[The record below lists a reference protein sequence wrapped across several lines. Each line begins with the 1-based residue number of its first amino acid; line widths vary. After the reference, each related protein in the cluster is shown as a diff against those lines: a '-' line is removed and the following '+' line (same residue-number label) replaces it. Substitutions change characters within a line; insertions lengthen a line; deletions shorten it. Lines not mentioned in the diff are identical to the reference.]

1 MINSDILNSKII
13 EKIFE
18 NTHKFIFLIDKD
30 TKILEYNKNFQT
42 YANNFKYLKEL
53 VTYTHTD
60 TLLNSIN
67 KLDNTHNIEK
77 TTTNFCLTMNS
88 IEDIPVSFDLILYF
102 NDGEILVVAEEK
114 PALSHND
121 AKEYLS
127 MINNFSTTSREL
139 SKTKKSIE
147 KKNLQLNAVSEELKI
162 LNATLEAKV
171 NKAVDELRQKDE
183 ILLKQAKDAAMGEMI
198 DAIAHQW
205 KNPLGVIS
213 LLNQQIQIQ
222 CLLNDTLNK
231 DEVIEVIE
239 KSEKQIKHLVETLD
253 EFRTFFRPK
262 LVLKKISVKTI
273 INSVTLLMKDELT
286 KNQIIINTSGKTE
299 EKIEIIPNEF
309 KHVLINLINNSKD
322 AFIEKNIKNRVIEF
336 YTYKEKNSVILKVSD
351 NAGGI
356 PSSIIERVFESNYT
370 TKNNKG
376 TGIGLYMTK
385 QIVEKL
391 DGTIEV
397 FNENEGV
404 CFKISFKQ

>member
-18 NTHKFIFLIDKD
+18 DSHKFIFSIDKD
-30 TKILEYNKNFQT
+30 TKILEHNKNFQKYT
-42 YANNFKYLKEL
+42 NDFKYLKDL
-53 VTYTHTD
+53 VTYTHTEA
-60 TLLNSIN
+60 LLTCIN
-67 KLDNTHNIEK
+67 KLNNINNIEK
-77 TTTNFCLTMNS
+77 TTTNFCLTMNN
-88 IEDIPVSFDLILYF
+88 IEDIPISFDLILYF
-102 NDGEILVVAEEK
+102 DEGKILVVAEEK
-114 PALSHND
+114 PALSHDD

-127 MINNFSTTSREL
+127 MINNFATTSREL

-147 KKNLQLNAVSEELKI
+147 KKNLQLNTVSEELRV
-162 LNATLEAKV
+162 LNTTLEAKV
-171 NKAVDELRQKDE
+171 TKAVDELRQKDE

-222 CLLNDTLNK
+222 CLLNDVLNK
-231 DEVIEVIE
+231 EEVVEVIA

-262 LVLKKISVKTI
+262 LVLKKISIKTI
-273 INSVTLLMKDELT
+273 IESVALLMKDELT
-286 KNQIIINTSGKTE
+286 KNQIIISTKGDLE
-299 EKIEIIPNEF
+299 QKIEIIPNEF

-322 AFIEKNIKNRVIEF
+322 AFIEKNIENRVIEISA
-336 YTYKEKNSVILKVSD
+336 YKEKNSVVLKVSD

-356 PSSIIERVFESNYT
+356 PSSIIKRVFEANYT
-370 TKNNKG
+370 TKNSKG

-397 FNENEGV
+397 FNENEGA
-404 CFKISFKQ
+404 CFKICIK